1 MAIVNQTVLPFNNMS
16 CDYALADRKLETCQE
31 QYVQL
36 EIDRDNTRDER
47 GYADK
52 QRDAAQLDLH
62 DANELAIQRNAEK
75 DTLTTQKSDL
85 TTQKSDLEAL
95 KNTKAQL
102 QTLYTRVK
110 TIIDQLKQHVSSY
123 SAITQ
128 EIANLLT
135 EAQTLEDEI
144 IVLESWIASAE

>member
-1 MAIVNQTVLPFNNMS
+1 MDTTAPKLTAAEEKRDDAEMELFISDILLSGKEDLIVAEQENRTVL
-16 CDYALADRKLETCQE
+16 
-31 QYVQL
+31 
-36 EIDRDNTRDER
+36 
-47 GYADK
+47 
-52 QRDAAQLDLH
+52 
-62 DANELAIQRNAEK
+62 IQ
-75 DTLTTQKSDL
+75 QKS
-85 TTQKSDLEAL
+85 QLEAL
-95 KNTKAQL
+95 KNTKEQL

-110 TIIDQLKQHVSSY
+110 TIIDQLKQHVSSH